1 MTVDDAATARP
12 DLKRRAFLGAVGTTA
27 AGLAASTPAAAQEGS
42 SGSGSG
48 SGNGGT
54 TDGTIEKAW
63 FEGVSNCDGVVDE
76 TGKETVT
83 VAVGARGNGG
93 NFAFEPAALRVDPG
107 TTVRWEWTG
116 EGGGHNVVSES
127 GAFESE
133 IASDARF
140 TFEHAFEESGATRYV
155 CVPHQS
161 MGMRGAVLVGPD
173 AAVGGSAGESD
184 EGKSS
189 PYGGWLDNTDN
200 FEKVLDRTDQDRVEV
215 LVGAQG
221 NRGSFAFSPLAIEI
235 ERGTTVVWRWAEDAG
250 ALNLAATDGSFWTDF
265 GREAGETFEWT
276 FTDNEVLKYSSPSY
290 EALGMKGL
298 IVVGDPN
305 APTLGERLST
315 PGGLAVGG
323 GLAMGLLSPIAF
335 GTFLFATRNT
345 DRPATRTRR
354 RRGRVS
360 PDD

>member
-63 FEGVSNCDGVVDE
+63 FEGVGNYDGVVDE
-76 TGKETVT
+76 TGKEAVT
-83 VAVGARGNGG
+83 VAVGAQGNGG
-93 NFAFEPAALRVDPG
+93 SFAFEPAALRVDPG

-140 TFEHAFEESGATRYV
+140 TFEHAFEEPGATRYV

-221 NRGSFAFSPLAIEI
+221 NGGSFAFSPPAIEI

-250 ALNLAATDGSFWTDF
+250 ALDLAATDGSFWTDF

-276 FTDNEVLKYSSPSY
+276 SPTTRSS
-290 EALGMKGL
+290 
-298 IVVGDPN
+298 
-305 APTLGERLST
+305 ST
-315 PGGLAVGG
+315 PRVLRGAGNERA
-323 GLAMGLLSPIAF
+323 
-335 GTFLFATRNT
+335 
-345 DRPATRTRR
+345 DRR
-354 RRGRVS
+354 RRSERTNARRTAIDARRAGSRRRAGDGVALADRLRDL
-360 PDD
+360 PVRHAKHRPVGPTHATT